1 MSDRYPP
8 VIRSTLSL
16 SERFLAF
23 AYDAVQND
31 RTEEEEE
38 EEESRSL
45 MDSTT
50 TPLLLTV
57 GFGLER
63 NGSAD
68 MPITKRVFVPPS
80 RPPLRPPSL
89 SPSLYAIRPSNR
101 SD

>member
-1 MSDRYPP
+1 MRVPRPERDARDSPRANSD
-8 VIRSTLSL
+8 
-16 SERFLAF
+16 
-23 AYDAVQND
+23 
-31 RTEEEEE
+31 EEEE

-80 RPPLRPPSL
+80 GPPLRPPYF
-89 SPSLYAIRPSNR
+89 SPSFCATRPSNR
-101 SD
+101 SN